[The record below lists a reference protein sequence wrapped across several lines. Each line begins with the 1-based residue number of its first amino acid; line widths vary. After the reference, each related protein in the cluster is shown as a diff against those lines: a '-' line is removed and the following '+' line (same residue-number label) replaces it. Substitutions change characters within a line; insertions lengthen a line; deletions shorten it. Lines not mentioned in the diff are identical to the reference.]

1 MPSSGRIVCQNS
13 DKVELMPLPGCW
25 PTFHIRYMDTPD
37 AHHPVPAALLAA
49 LQTDDWFAGCP
60 IEFQQALREMGRLR
74 RLAPGEP
81 LFARGGEADGLC
93 CVIAGALRVGA
104 HDVDGQAAVLAYM
117 EPYQWFGEIS
127 MIDDLPRTHDAVAE
141 VASQVL
147 VVPRASLQS
156 WLEGSPVYWR
166 DIARLACRKLR
177 VSFVVL
183 EELAQLPLEERVLR
197 RLQLQALGYGSRDMA
212 RRRVRVAQETLAR
225 MLGVSRQSVNR
236 ALKQLETRGALR
248 LHYGEIELLD
258 PVRVVR

>member
-1 MPSSGRIVCQNS
+1 MTPS
-13 DKVELMPLPGCW
+13 
-25 PTFHIRYMDTPD
+25 D
-37 AHHPVPAALLAA
+37 AQLPVPAALLAA

-60 IEFQQALREMGRLR
+60 AAFQQALREMGHLR

-81 LFARGGEADGLC
+81 LFARGGQADGLC
-93 CVIAGALRVGA
+93 CVTAGALRVGA
-104 HDVDGQAAVLAYM
+104 HDIEGQAAVLAYL

-127 MIDDLPRTHDAVAE
+127 MIDGLPRTHDAVAE

-147 VVPRASLQS
+147 VVPREGLLS
-156 WLEGSPVYWR
+156 WLEREPGHWR

-197 RLQLQALGYGSRDMA
+197 RLRLQAMGYGSRDLA
-212 RRRVRVAQETLAR
+212 RRRVRVAQETLAH

-236 ALKQLETRGALR
+236 ALKQLEARGALR

-258 PVRVVR
+258 PIRGAG